1 MMNAEIKKLNPFQ
14 RLEQE
19 LRALRTENIEL
30 KVINKGNEAIVRD
43 VTKDNFELKE
53 KKVEAEEA
61 LANALAENEKLIS
74 KKSDAELETSLVK
87 AVGMNSPEMRDAK
100 ERIKELENI
109 SGSHQKLN
117 GDLRREI
124 TALEQE
130 KLELHADNKK
140 LAQQVED
147 SLDRLRKSGM

>member
-1 MMNAEIKKLNPFQ
+1 MNAEIKKLEPHKQLKLDNINL
-14 RLEQE
+14 RRDIAE
-19 LRALRTENIEL
+19 LRVVARG
-30 KVINKGNEAIVRD
+30 NKAIMEDLVR
-43 VTKDNFELKE
+43 DNFELKE

-61 LANALAENEKLIS
+61 LANALAENEKLTS

-100 ERIKELENI
+100 ERIKELEHIND
-109 SGSHQKLN
+109 SHQKLN

-124 TALEQE
+124 TAIEQE

-140 LAQQVED
+140 LAQQIED

>member
-1 MMNAEIKKLNPFQ
+1 MNAEIKKLNPFQ

-19 LRALRTENIEL
+19 LRALRTENTEL

-43 VTKDNFELKE
+43 VTKDNFELKD
-53 KKVEAEEA
+53 KLTEAEEA

-100 ERIKELENI
+100 ERIKELEHIND
-109 SGSHQKLN
+109 SHQKLN

-130 KLELHADNKK
+130 KLELHLDNKK
-140 LAQQVED
+140 LSQQIED

>member
-1 MMNAEIKKLNPFQ
+1 MNAEIKKLEPHKQLKLDNINL
-14 RLEQE
+14 RRDIAE
-19 LRALRTENIEL
+19 LRVVARG
-30 KVINKGNEAIVRD
+30 NKAIMEDLVR
-43 VTKDNFELKE
+43 DNFELKE

-61 LANALAENEKLIS
+61 LANALAENEKLTS
-74 KKSDAELETSLVK
+74 KKSDAELETSFVK

-100 ERIKELENI
+100 ERITELEHIND
-109 SGSHQKLN
+109 SHQKLN

-124 TALEQE
+124 TAIEQE

-140 LAQQVED
+140 LAQQIED